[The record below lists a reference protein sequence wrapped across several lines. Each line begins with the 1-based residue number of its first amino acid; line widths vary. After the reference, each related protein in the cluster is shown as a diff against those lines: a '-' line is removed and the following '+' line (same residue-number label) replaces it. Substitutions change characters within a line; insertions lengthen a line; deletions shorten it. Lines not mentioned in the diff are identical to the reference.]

1 MTLLAATGESVTVKD
16 MLIAFAVIG
25 PIYTAIA
32 WYSIRKTLA
41 STARY
46 SRDGLIAKW
55 VGAFLVSAFILVAS
69 AYAGGG
75 FALIGVLLAVLVPG
89 SIILP
94 IILTPFV
101 SNLMASP
108 ITNAMEGRL
117 DEHWEKP
124 AYGPVITPRNRGD
137 YQGALTAVEALLEKH
152 PGDFEGQMLKAS
164 IQAEDFRDL
173 DAAKQT
179 LNEILAEDER
189 LRFNLP
195 VVYNKLADWHLN
207 LFDDPDEAR
216 RALKKISE
224 AYPDTKAAQLAAQ
237 RLASMDSFDA
247 ASDEATDVDETFQ
260 EITTE
265 AEKNNT
271 LKGPLSIP
279 TASDE
284 DLALANETALARC
297 IDRVEEHPNSII
309 NREELA
315 DLYFKHSNQP
325 ELAVFQY
332 EYLIGMPGA
341 TEKQQVAW
349 LNKVA
354 DIQVKSGCTQDVAK
368 ETLQRIVDLNED
380 GAGATRAKSRM
391 MHLAIELRAANK
403 KNTPLK
409 LERREEDLG
418 LM

>member
-16 MLIAFAVIG
+16 MLIAFTVIG

-46 SRDGLIAKW
+46 SLDGLITKW
-55 VGAFLVSAFILVAS
+55 VGSFLVSAFMLVAS

-75 FALIGVLLAVLVPG
+75 YALIGVVIAVLVPG
-89 SIILP
+89 SIILALN
-94 IILTPFV
+94 LTPYI

-108 ITNAMEGRL
+108 ITNAIEGRL

-137 YQGALTAVEALLEKH
+137 YQGALMAVEALLEKH

-189 LRFNLP
+189 RRFHLP

-216 RALKKISE
+216 HALKNISE

-247 ASDEATDVDETFQ
+247 ASDEATNVNQTFE
-260 EITTE
+260 EITAE
-265 AEKNNT
+265 AEKNNQ

-284 DLALANETALARC
+284 DFALANERALARC
-297 IDRVEEHPNSII
+297 IDRVKAHPNSII

-315 DLYFKHSNQP
+315 DLYFMHSNEP

-354 DIQVKSGCTQDVAK
+354 DIKVKSGFTQDEAK
-368 ETLQRIVDLNED
+368 ETLLRIVDLNQD

-391 MHLAIELRAANK
+391 MHLAIEIRAANK

-409 LERREEDLG
+409 LERREKDFG